1 MWPAG
6 VDGPMTA
13 TQRWFCFSLLPLSLA
28 VHMFNNQSQLPL
40 ILKYRSAFQPQ
51 SGEVWFLSEA
61 SEKAARGLLHQWLW
75 STQHCVCM
83 LSRSVTSK
91 SFWPHQQAI
100 RLLCPCNFPGKH
112 TGVGCHFFL
121 LGIFPIQGSNLCL
134 LLLLHRQADSLA
146 LCHLWALQMGSV
158 SPNIGMSLSCKLR
171 EEPVSDKQKK
181 DV

>member
-1 MWPAG
+1 MS
-6 VDGPMTA
+6 DSA
-13 TQRWFCFSLLPLSLA
+13 TPWTVAHQIPLS
-28 VHMFNNQSQLPL
+28 MDS
-40 ILKYRSAFQPQ
+40 
-51 SGEVWFLSEA
+51 
-61 SEKAARGLLHQWLW
+61 
-75 STQHCVCM
+75 
-83 LSRSVTSK
+83 
-91 SFWPHQQAI
+91 
-100 RLLCPCNFPGKH
+100 PG
-112 TGVGCHFFL
+112 TNTEVGCHFFL